1 MMKMITAE
9 TSIEDLMANP
19 KAYGIPSFADFAR
32 NPSLYRQKPDNSMA
46 ILDRGPTKF
55 RGDLQKVKYK
65 INGVDIGS
73 QEMAETAIL
82 DAGYTLEDLEIGRK
96 GDQSRLKYEMKM
108 IPQGAGKYDVEVN
121 FLP

>member
-1 MMKMITAE
+1 MKLIDQATTMD
-9 TSIEDLMANP
+9 DLMANP
-19 KAYGIPSFADFAR
+19 KAFGLPSFDDFKR
-32 NPSLYRQKPDNSMA
+32 NPQLYRRKSDDSMA

-65 INGVDIGS
+65 INGVECGS

-82 DAGYTLEDLEIGRK
+82 DAGYTLEDLEIGRE
-96 GDQSRLKYEMKM
+96 GSQSRLKYEMRM